1 MLTTFLIIAAV
12 LAALTVSRFY
22 MIGDTPAR
30 HQARADYD
38 QVKAQNPEDPLV
50 SVDRDTFV
58 AIHETVRV
66 RRFWQHFA
74 IFAGLAIGFNLI
86 LFSILQAVW
95 RFVDPG
101 FYVWGFIAFFT
112 TIALAVAAFFITMR
126 LYTRGRLDAM
136 RKAIEAHKQSG
147 TAL

>member
-1 MLTTFLIIAAV
+1 MLTTFLITALV
-12 LAALTVSRFY
+12 LAALAITRFY
-22 MIGDTPAR
+22 MMGDTAAR

-38 QVKAQNPEDPLV
+38 QIQTQTPEDPLV
-50 SVDRDTFV
+50 SVDRDTFL
-58 AIHETVRV
+58 AIHERVRV

-74 IFAGLAIGFNLI
+74 IFVALGLGLNLI
-86 LFSILQAVW
+86 LASILQLVW
-95 RFVDPG
+95 RYIDPG

-112 TIALAVAAFFITMR
+112 TIALAVVAFFVTMR